1 MKQIKRS
8 VITVILIL
16 SLLSVVVVADEAYST
31 QNDPLVS
38 LSYVNDVLGPQ
49 IMAQVMERVEKEYI
63 KVSDVA
69 TLNAAEMKLVTLNKD
84 QTLMTRGVC
93 EIMLISGN
101 ATVLVTSSANVSSG
115 QGFHD
120 VTDAKILVN
129 GSSLP
134 INHYT
139 VVPKADGRGFYV
151 TSSTAVV
158 LIRGEYDI
166 TE

>member
-84 QTLMTRGVC
+84 HR
-93 EIMLISGN
+93 
-101 ATVLVTSSANVSSG
+101 A
-115 QGFHD
+115 
-120 VTDAKILVN
+120 
-129 GSSLP
+129 
-134 INHYT
+134 
-139 VVPKADGRGFYV
+139 RFYH
-151 TSSTAVV
+151 S
-158 LIRGEYDI
+158 
-166 TE
+166 